1 MFQSRLRLWVVCF
14 CTREFNMEVFRE
26 KSSSI
31 STTVYSR
38 TQQSCES
45 LGTLFY
51 AKSGGNVLVA
61 VDVRELESV
70 TNAMP
75 SQTSIS
81 SGSQSNTTLLASSS
95 PLYEWTGKY
104 TNFSHCCSNFGN
116 CNDFYNNIGY
126 NNISGF
132 LEKKLQEISHCS
144 ASSSCC

>member
-1 MFQSRLRLWVVCF
+1 
-14 CTREFNMEVFRE
+14 MEVFRE

-38 TQQSCES
+38 TRQSCES

-95 PLYEWTGKY
+95 PLYEQENTLILA
-104 TNFSHCCSNFGN
+104 TVAPILAIVMISTTI
-116 CNDFYNNIGY
+116 IGY